1 MFKGNIQHC
10 RSVLL
15 LSLFPVAFMIGG
27 VACRNIATPPQYEEL
42 RPLLN
47 SERIE
52 RIFGSYGIEVLE
64 SEPIRVS
71 NLYSQENE
79 RKICRTFA
87 IVDFS
92 DSIPEALSA
101 PYREIREGGSLG
113 ATLKKAG
120 WEIEKRH
127 EFFGEATAGN
137 RFRDLAHLKS
147 DAADTRYALHIYTLW
162 VKREEQRHPFSTI
175 AEIHHPE
182 YLDLKDL
189 KSLYNSDLSG
199 NLVSDTSDLEMITI
213 TQSVSEY

>member
-1 MFKGNIQHC
+1 MSQMNFESRG
-10 RSVLL
+10 SVLL
-15 LSLFPVAFMIGG
+15 LLLFSVTSIIGG
-27 VACRNIATPPQYEEL
+27 TACRNTATGPQYKAL

-64 SEPIRVS
+64 SERIRVS
-71 NLYSQENE
+71 NLYSQEND
-79 RKICRTFA
+79 RKVCRTLA

-127 EFFGEATAGN
+127 EFFGKTTAGD
-137 RFRDLAHLKS
+137 RFKDLAHLQL
-147 DAADTRYALHIYTLW
+147 DAADRRYALHIYTLW
-162 VKREEQRHPFSTI
+162 AKRDEQRHPFSTI

-189 KSLYNSDLSG
+189 KGIYKTDLSG
-199 NLVSDTSDLEMITI
+199 NLSADTSDLKMIAI
-213 TQSVSEY
+213 AQSVSEY